1 MKKIFASALLMSLFL
16 SPHAQQT
23 KLLTAEKHNE
33 YGLVYTLPKTAFEIE
48 VVAVKETRV
57 AGPFYKYAK
66 KVISDSKVISE
77 DGVNWTIEG
86 IKVRPYGVPDTEN
99 QYLMQLKPGA
109 LTYLG
114 VGEDGMLLTIN
125 KEPAS
130 SPSSPIFEGGLEGTP
145 STGKEYLEFMN
156 EDFVSAQSDL
166 RKAELLGEELMEIR
180 DAKISLS
187 RGTAETM
194 PTDGRQL
201 ELMLASLEKQEKALT
216 QAFTGNSWKEKFVS
230 TFSFLP
236 EEEGRSVIFR
246 LSDFNGLVDADD
258 YSGEPVYV
266 SVKIVVEPEI
276 PVDNKG
282 EEKKLPKDAVMYCLP
297 ATVNLSLSHGNK
309 TLFSKDFQMSQF
321 GTTFGLNPTLF
332 TDKKEPSFAI
342 FNPATGALMELGQ
355 IKNAQ

>member
-1 MKKIFASALLMSLFL
+1 MKKLLLSALIVSSALPVM
-16 SPHAQQT
+16 AQQT

-48 VVAVKETRV
+48 VVTVKETKV
-57 AGPFYKYAK
+57 AGPFYQYAK
-66 KVISDSKVISE
+66 KVISDSKVIAE
-77 DGVNWTIEG
+77 DEVNWTIEE
-86 IKVRPYGVPDTEN
+86 IRVKPYGIPDTEN

-130 SPSSPIFEGGLEGTP
+130 TPSASSFEGGLIGTP
-145 STGKEYLEFMN
+145 SSGKEYLEFVN
-156 EDFVSAQSDL
+156 EDFISAQSAL

-216 QAFTGNSWKEKFVS
+216 QAFTGNSWKERFVS
-230 TFSFLP
+230 NFSFLP
-236 EEEGRSVIFR
+236 EKEGRSVIFR
-246 LSDFNGLVDADD
+246 LSDFNGLVEADD
-258 YSGEPVYV
+258 YSGEPVYA
-266 SVKIVVEPEI
+266 SIKILEEPEI
-276 PVDNKG
+276 PVDAKG
-282 EEKKLPKDAVMYCLP
+282 EEKKLPKDAIVYCLP
-297 ATVNLSLSHGNK
+297 GTANLSLTFGNK

-321 GTTFGLNPTLF
+321 GITFGLNPTLF
-332 TDKKEPSFAI
+332 TDKKEPSFAV
-342 FNPATGALMELGQ
+342 FNPTTGALIELGQ
-355 IKNAQ
+355 LKNQ